1 MVKLE
6 GLCVGTTEV
15 RLREDAELDIGCNH
29 SCDSK
34 RTMTTAIPCPV
45 RGTWVPAVHANCY
58 HNEVRALV
66 TRSLKPTP
74 GPAEGGRA
82 HLRRAFEQIKRV
94 ASRYGGQQWGYDE
107 TAHSYTGA
115 LRRRYLEAKAS
126 LLDEGPVCSR
136 DTKIKA
142 FLKAE
147 KVRLDVVSKPR
158 MIFPRSPRY
167 NLHIASWLKPFEH
180 WLWGNLKSGA
190 LSCVGNSRVVAKGLN
205 QVQRANLIA
214 RKMRGFADCV
224 VFEVD
229 GSSFEAHIT
238 KEQLELEHSV
248 YLKAYR
254 GDSDLQKALSYQL
267 FNKGKT
273 FNGVKFSREGG
284 RASGDFNTGMG
295 NSLIMCAV
303 VTATMGVLKRPYD
316 MLVDGDNALIFL
328 SGKDVDFVR
337 GKFHNTAL
345 YVSGHEIVLENPVS
359 VYEKVRFGQS
369 GPVQCSKRGNIMV
382 RDWRKVLSQATSSHH
397 NLPSPAFSKKYLRGI
412 ALCEASLGSGIPIVW
427 KYTRNLLKLTENTKI
442 ADVRTIR
449 EYQYLGVD
457 VDNLD
462 SVDVTEPDEKTRL
475 SFERGW
481 GLTIAEQ
488 LLIERELDDMLLD
501 TSKSDNY
508 LSLDEALSLVE
519 DL

>member
-1 MVKLE
+1 
-6 GLCVGTTEV
+6 
-15 RLREDAELDIGCNH
+15 
-29 SCDSK
+29 
-34 RTMTTAIPCPV
+34 
-45 RGTWVPAVHANCY
+45 
-58 HNEVRALV
+58 
-66 TRSLKPTP
+66 
-74 GPAEGGRA
+74 
-82 HLRRAFEQIKRV
+82 
-94 ASRYGGQQWGYDE
+94 
-107 TAHSYTGA
+107 
-115 LRRRYLEAKAS
+115 
-126 LLDEGPVCSR
+126 
-136 DTKIKA
+136 
-142 FLKAE
+142 
-147 KVRLDVVSKPR
+147 
-158 MIFPRSPRY
+158 
-167 NLHIASWLKPFEH
+167 
-180 WLWGNLKSGA
+180 
-190 LSCVGNSRVVAKGLN
+190 
-205 QVQRANLIA
+205 
-214 RKMRGFADCV
+214 
-224 VFEVD
+224 
-229 GSSFEAHIT
+229 
-238 KEQLELEHSV
+238 
-248 YLKAYR
+248 
-254 GDSDLQKALSYQL
+254 
-267 FNKGKT
+267 
-273 FNGVKFSREGG
+273 
-284 RASGDFNTGMG
+284 
-295 NSLIMCAV
+295 
-303 VTATMGVLKRPYD
+303 MGVLKRPYD